1 MSDFLKFLLRLILYF
16 IFIAILFTAISLWR
30 GGDWIRYTGNI
41 IYRASE
47 EAAKTSD
54 SIYNCR
60 REAERFCGKV
70 KRKVMDIFKKD
81 GDSDKGK

>member
-1 MSDFLKFLLRLILYF
+1 MSEFLKFILKIILYF
-16 IFIAILFTAISLWR
+16 LIIAILFTAISLWR

-60 REAERFCGKV
+60 KGAERFCGNV
-70 KRKVMDIFKKD
+70 KKRVTGIFKKD
-81 GDSDKGK
+81 GDTDKGK